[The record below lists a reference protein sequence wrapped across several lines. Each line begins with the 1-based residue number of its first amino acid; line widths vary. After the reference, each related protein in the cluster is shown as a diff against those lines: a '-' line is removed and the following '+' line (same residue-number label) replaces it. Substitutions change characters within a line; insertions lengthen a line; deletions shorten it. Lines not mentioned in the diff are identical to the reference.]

1 MTRYNGSEIK
11 TTGLI
16 GKFRDPS
23 VGHVLEKLSANLSQ
37 RGLRVLF
44 DQETAAHV
52 QNPVPEALPLEK
64 LAAEI
69 DLAIVVGGDGTILHV
84 ARTLAEHDVPLVGVN
99 LGRLGFLADIPPD
112 ELFEHI
118 DDLLGGKYR
127 IEPRAMLSAELI
139 RDGEVIGSGTALN
152 DVVIYKGDISRL
164 IDIETWIDDQFVNHS
179 RGDGVIVATPTGSTA
194 YALSAGGPILHP
206 ELPAMALVPVC
217 PHTLSNRPIVVR
229 DQSAIRIVLARSS
242 QQAQTTLDGQIC
254 FPPMQLNDA
263 VVVRRSKHDM
273 KLIRPCEHTQYDV
286 LRAKL
291 NWAQ

>member
-1 MTRYNGSEIK
+1 MIQYNGSDIK

-23 VGHVLEKLSANLSQ
+23 VGHVLEKLADNLTR
-37 RGLRVLF
+37 RGLRVF
-44 DQETAAHV
+44 FNRETANHMES
-52 QNPVPEALPLEK
+52 PVAEALPLEQ
-64 LAAEI
+64 LAAKI

-99 LGRLGFLADIPPD
+99 LGRLGFLADIPP
-112 ELFEHI
+112 EALFEHV
-118 DDLLGGKYR
+118 DDLLGGQYR
-127 IEPRAMLSAELI
+127 IEPRAMLSAELV
-139 RDGEVIGSGTALN
+139 RDGEILQTATALN

-164 IDIETWIDDQFVNHS
+164 IDIETWIDGQFVNHS

-229 DQSAIRIVLARSS
+229 DQSEIKIVLARSS

-254 FPPMQLNDA
+254 FPPMQCGDS
-263 VVVRRSKHDM
+263 VIVRRSAHDM
-273 KLIRPCEHTQYDV
+273 KLIRPQEHTQYDV